1 MTIPDTSLITCA
13 ICGRAFPSHS
23 AVSGELVR
31 LEVASVIRKA
41 HPEWSSD
48 KFICREDLN
57 DFRGKYVHSLLESEK
72 GELSTLE
79 HDVVRSLQ
87 EHELLS
93 SNIEAEFEQKWSFGE
108 RLADRIATRLQ
119 RQARDHGVRQVQ
131 AQVGEPGSGR
141 GSR

>member
-1 MTIPDTSLITCA
+1 M
-13 ICGRAFPSHS
+13 
-23 AVSGELVR
+23 R